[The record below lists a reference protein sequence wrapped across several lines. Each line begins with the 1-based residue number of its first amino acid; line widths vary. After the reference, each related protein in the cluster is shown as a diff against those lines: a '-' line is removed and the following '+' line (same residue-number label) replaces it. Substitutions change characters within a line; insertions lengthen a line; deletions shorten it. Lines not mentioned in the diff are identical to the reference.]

1 MPIRHLA
8 FLSPGNFPDTDPFD
22 GLEHTLQLFAYGE
35 ALGVSLFNAFL
46 KPRKSLFG
54 MGCKARCA
62 ADSRCYRQ
70 APQRRRPP
78 EKALARRVGVKSGDC
93 TPRLLAWA

>member
-8 FLSPGNFPDTDPFD
+8 FLSPGNFPDIDPFD

-46 KPRKSLFG
+46 KPRKSLFEL
-54 MGCKARCA
+54 GC
-62 ADSRCYRQ
+62 
-70 APQRRRPP
+70 
-78 EKALARRVGVKSGDC
+78 
-93 TPRLLAWA
+93 